1 MPFSDRLTGK
11 ARDWYMA
18 LQLKTIDTYQ
28 QTADAFVAKFAI
40 AVQRRQ
46 DERILLDI
54 QQGKNEFLRAY
65 HGRYNNLLLN
75 IPMVDDKVAY
85 MAFFKGLRYE
95 KLKKA
100 LLVRTPLTKDEL
112 TAAVITH
119 IELEELKVGSDQPVD

>member
-1 MPFSDRLTGK
+1 
-11 ARDWYMA
+11 MA